1 VRRLLLLFTLTCAF
15 AVPGTAASAA
25 TVSVGQ
31 LGGPGQECGFGERN
45 ANTFAAPGYTVPID
59 GTIIEELQGR
69 RPAGDQGGRL
79 HRRQGDPQARRES
92 ERRPGAVTG
101 PKGRRHRRRRHRGQ
115 DPPRLTA
122 RAGAQAFYSG
132 GFSSRE

>member
-1 VRRLLLLFTLTCAF
+1 VRRVRSRDGRCVRRLLVLVTLTCAF

-59 GTIIEELQGR
+59 GTIIEEPQGR
-69 RPAGDQGGRL
+69 RHPAGDQGRRL
-79 HRRQGDPQARRES
+79 QRRQGDPQARRES
-92 ERRPGAVTG
+92 ERRRVRSQG
-101 PKGRRHRRRRHRGQ
+101 PK
-115 DPPRLTA
+115 
-122 RAGAQAFYSG
+122 AGATVGAGTAVRIRFG
-132 GFSSRE
+132 